1 METKWYTTETANQRG
16 MGGLT
21 NIFPVQCA
29 GHGHSRAG
37 GLCLW
42 WRQEL
47 QVDILEASLNHILC
61 TILHPED
68 KHPMTVIFVYG
79 FPDDRLKEQTWN
91 FVTRLHSDVSR
102 PCLVIGD
109 FNDIL
114 SPRDKLG
121 GDLPD
126 LRHLQKVTQVC
137 AQLGLH
143 EVDFTGYRYTW
154 SNKRVAPRTIQERL
168 DYALT
173 NDAWDALWP
182 VTVVSHLPRAQKESK
197 RAHMFRF
204 EELWLREGEECME
217 IITETWCRDTTNV
230 LAKFTEIQNEQVIKE
245 THEAEK
251 ELEALLAQEELWWSQ
266 RSRATWLQKGDKNT
280 SFFHQK
286 ASQRR
291 KRNMIELIKD
301 DRGREFEDDRDISN
315 VLMDYFMQLFATS
328 HPSGIE
334 EATNLV
340 SGRIT
345 QAHLA
350 VLSDPF
356 TKEEVEAALF
366 QMHPTKAP
374 GIDDFPALFYKKIWG
389 VIGDDVARFCLQIL
403 QGQASLG
410 NINHTLLVL
419 IPKIKKA
426 EHATQFRPISL
437 CNVIFKI
444 VTKTIANRLKLIL
457 PDLIC
462 EAQSAFVHN
471 RLITDNALIAHEC
484 FHYMKKE
491 ITGRNDIMALKLD
504 MAKAYDR
511 IEWSF
516 LRSVMEKMGFPQN
529 WVSLIMRCVSTV
541 SFSIMLNGNPETV
554 FSPGRGLRQGDP
566 LSPYLFILCGEVF
579 SALVERAVLSA
590 NLSGIRVAR
599 AAPVISHLL
608 FADDSIVFA
617 RANVDE
623 ARTLQAI
630 VATYERA
637 SGQVINLDKSMLLVS
652 RNVTD
657 NIFDELKQLLNVK
670 AVESYDKY
678 LGLPTVIDGIC
689 AEIDSMISRW
699 AWRIGDGSKVHAWT
713 DKWLPNGVPLT
724 YRHDVVDSL
733 GIVMVSDLIDKGPN
747 RWRRDVVEEV
757 FHPTTAAY
765 ILALPLGA
773 HGGDDVLAWPH
784 TTTGQYTSK
793 TGYNYVCGLLAL
805 EQHESEVVEM
815 CQSLVYS
822 IWDVRNRVIFLS
834 GRLVDGD
841 VIDRALGLLVPI
853 SPAVREERGGTKAV
867 WRRPQ
872 GRVIKL
878 NFDASFVDGMGAGLG
893 MVARNRLGEIM
904 AAATSH
910 PVPVLSSLLA
920 EASGLRRSGNSVA
933 DFLAKNASTYADCV
947 WVEEAP
953 DVVSGLV
960 DLDVI
965 ASRPVGP

>member
-1 METKWYTTETANQRG
+1 
-16 MGGLT
+16 
-21 NIFPVQCA
+21 
-29 GHGHSRAG
+29 
-37 GLCLW
+37 
-42 WRQEL
+42 
-47 QVDILEASLNHILC
+47 
-61 TILHPED
+61 
-68 KHPMTVIFVYG
+68 
-79 FPDDRLKEQTWN
+79 
-91 FVTRLHSDVSR
+91 
-102 PCLVIGD
+102 
-109 FNDIL
+109 
-114 SPRDKLG
+114 
-121 GDLPD
+121 
-126 LRHLQKVTQVC
+126 
-137 AQLGLH
+137 
-143 EVDFTGYRYTW
+143 
-154 SNKRVAPRTIQERL
+154 
-168 DYALT
+168 
-173 NDAWDALWP
+173 
-182 VTVVSHLPRAQKESK
+182 
-197 RAHMFRF
+197 
-204 EELWLREGEECME
+204 
-217 IITETWCRDTTNV
+217 
-230 LAKFTEIQNEQVIKE
+230 
-245 THEAEK
+245 
-251 ELEALLAQEELWWSQ
+251 
-266 RSRATWLQKGDKNT
+266 
-280 SFFHQK
+280 
-286 ASQRR
+286 
-291 KRNMIELIKD
+291 
-301 DRGREFEDDRDISN
+301 
-315 VLMDYFMQLFATS
+315 
-328 HPSGIE
+328 
-334 EATNLV
+334 
-340 SGRIT
+340 
-345 QAHLA
+345 
-350 VLSDPF
+350 
-356 TKEEVEAALF
+356 
-366 QMHPTKAP
+366 MHPTKAP
-374 GIDDFPALFYKKIWG
+374 GIDGFPAIFYQKFWG
-389 VIGDDVARFCLQIL
+389 VIGDDVAWFCLQIL

-410 NINHTLLVL
+410 IINHTLLVL

-462 EAQSAFVHN
+462 EAQSAFVPN

-484 FHYMKKE
+484 FHYMKKK

-504 MAKAYDR
+504 MAKAYDQ

-516 LRSVMEKMGFPQN
+516 LRSVMENMGFPQN

-541 SFSIMLNGNPETV
+541 SFSIMLNGNPQTV

-579 SALVERAVLSA
+579 SALIERVVLSA

-599 AAPVISHLL
+599 AVPVISHLL

-617 RANVDE
+617 RANVDK

-637 SGQVINLDKSMLLVS
+637 SGQVINLDKSMLSVS

-657 NIFDELKQLLNVK
+657 NRFDELKQLLNVK

-678 LGLPTVIDGIC
+678 LGLPTVIGKSKVQILNFVKERVWKKLKGWKEKALSRAGREVLIKAVAQAIPSYAMSCFILPDGIC
-689 AEIDSMISRW
+689 AEIDSMISRFLW
-699 AWRIGDGSKVHAWT
+699 SGDVTRRGLHWTGWKNLCKNKSDGGLSFRDFKSFNLSLVAKNWWRVYTQPDTLLARVFSGVYFPRGSILGAKKGYRPSYAWSSILKASWIFERGGLWRIGDGSKVHAWT

-724 YRHDVVDSL
+724 YQHDVVDSL
-733 GIVMVSDLIDKGPN
+733 GIVMVSDLIEKGPN

-805 EQHESEVVEM
+805 EVATSSSTAGSTLQPKLWRKFWATNALPRCKETAWRAICGFLPVRDQLFRRHVDTDPGCSLCGHERETIDHIFLRCPAAMAIWYASLLSFRVEHFASFQDFWHIILQQHESEVVEM

-822 IWDVRNRVIFLS
+822 IWDVRNKVIFRS
-834 GRLVDGD
+834 GRLVVGD

-920 EASGLRRSGNSVA
+920 EASGLRWTLQLARELGFRRVCLETDCLQLYQWWQNVA
-933 DFLAKNASTYADCV
+933 DFLAKNASTYANCV

-953 DVVSGLV
+953 DAVSGLV